1 MHQEART
8 KNLKPNWKG
17 MKLMVNET
25 AYEYDR
31 KLSLYSHIVDVLKL
45 KPQTI
50 QLRESALRLAGKE
63 QTVSSHSL
71 ETQE

>member
-25 AYEYDR
+25 TYEYDG
-31 KLSLYSHIVDVLKL
+31 KTVTVQSYS
-45 KPQTI
+45 
-50 QLRESALRLAGKE
+50 
-63 QTVSSHSL
+63 
-71 ETQE
+71 